1 MDLSDLIGVDDVV
14 IGQPGRDKAELLAEL
29 AGRAAERLAA
39 GEATGHA
46 AMASASTRV
55 TMPTARDILASL
67 SARERM
73 GSTGLGRG
81 FALPHARIEGLGRLF
96 GLFARLA
103 QPIDFDAID
112 GEPVDLVFLLLIPGG
127 SRDHVSALAAIARTM
142 RDEATL
148 RQVRKA
154 GSAAILHRH
163 LTSAASRGAEPA

>member
-1 MDLSDLIGVDDVV
+1 MDLGDIIGVDDVV
-14 IGQPGRDKAELLAEL
+14 IGLPGRDKAELLAEL

-39 GEATGHA
+39 GEATGRA
-46 AMASASTRV
+46 ASAIEPRV
-55 TMPTARDILASL
+55 TVPGARDILASL

-81 FALPHARIEGLGRLF
+81 FALPHARLEGLGRLV

-112 GEPVDLVFLLLIPGG
+112 GEPVDLVVLLLIPGG

-163 LTSAASRGAEPA
+163 LTSAAPRGSEPG

>member
-55 TMPTARDILASL
+55 TVPTARDILASL